1 MLIERKVS
9 LMNIGNCTGSK
20 MRSVY
25 FPKGNREI
33 QALFKSQFEQGMGH
47 NGADAASA
55 EKNQLVAD
63 SEFDQQVDAMVFV
76 PKHQSQGTETLTDD
90 QIKDLK
96 SRYHVKNMTDR
107 ELRGLMLELNDMGV
121 ISTKDAISSQ
131 RMEVKVN
138 FNDLQ
143 VALEREDSL
152 SYDYSNKLAY
162 FTKLAKLDKQEGNS
176 MEESH
181 AELAR
186 ILEMLA

>member
-1 MLIERKVS
+1 
-9 LMNIGNCTGSK
+9 